1 MKYTK
6 REIWNSLDGRMS
18 GSFNGTQFAGRVSSV
33 HWAKIDSGHTFEIT
47 VTLDA
52 DMIDVH
58 DGETKI
64 MFWDTDF
71 DLDVMENVI
80 IWHECA

>member
-1 MKYTK
+1 MTK
-6 REIWNSLDGRMS
+6 NEIWNSLDGRMS
-18 GSFNGTQFAGRVSSV
+18 GSFNGTKFAGRVSSA
-33 HWAKIDSGHTFEIT
+33 HWAEFGLSHEFEIT

-52 DMIDVH
+52 DMIDIH

-80 IWHECA
+80 ICHNNA